1 MLCENVFDKSQFA
14 TKEMSTPMAE
24 SKHHTLFLV
33 QMEPATVA
41 GCSRLD
47 THFVL
52 EDSVWEDEDD
62 AVCDL
67 SSLCLL
73 LLCSFSGSPCY
84 CR

>member
-52 EDSVWEDEDD
+52 EDLGVY
-62 AVCDL
+62 VP
-67 SSLCLL
+67 SLEPTGLWWFECEYLL
-73 LLCSFSGSPCY
+73 
-84 CR
+84 